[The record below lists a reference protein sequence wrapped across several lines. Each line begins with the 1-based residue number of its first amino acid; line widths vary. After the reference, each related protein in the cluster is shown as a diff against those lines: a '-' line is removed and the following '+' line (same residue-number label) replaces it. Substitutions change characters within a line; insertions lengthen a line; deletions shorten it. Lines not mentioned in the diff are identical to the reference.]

1 MSWHEKYLSKNNNKK
16 SVSTRDDLFDLFE
29 EVLRDGPIIEMSDK
43 ARRVEAEKFMLTLPS
58 FVPTE
63 AWGDPKSTDRK
74 TLNRIFS
81 VIGGGASIE
90 GKLAYL
96 QRITDP
102 SNRITSPRRVISSLI
117 ILEALA
123 TLIADFNEA
132 SAGFVFE
139 GWLAA
144 LLQGHQEAGRDDDK
158 GNLPIEDLMAF
169 SQLKAGSEPVPVSL
183 KLLSPN
189 TPIHGSYTNLLDALF
204 DNDQFGGRVNYVV
217 ARKLESHV
225 VLQSFDISRDNV
237 INLLSL
243 QKGSKAVPLKTKK
256 KGGAL
261 FVIIDPSTAQRYGIE
276 TGDVE
281 ASLKV
286 LLQLQQEKSYD
297 ELYKVLIMT
306 AGYEKN
312 ARKRKLARLDQ
323 EPEEMPLG
331 SPAAPEVDPEE
342 QMRLQ
347 REAIRQYTEREKL
360 LKEASETQWSLSVNQ
375 VDDLANAGI
384 YKLVTLGELPKTR
397 EAVVEVAMMHM
408 DTIREKFQTLFKAF
422 SDLSN
427 NINKYITFPKRS
439 AAMAAGERAINDTGV
454 IQQEIKESVSADES
468 ATEEAFD

>member
-1 MSWHEKYLSKNNNKK
+1 MSWHEKYLSKNNKK
-16 SVSTRDDLFDLFE
+16 NSISTESDLFSLFE
-29 EVLRDGPIIEMSDK
+29 EVLKENPITEMSDK
-43 ARRVEAEKFMLTLPS
+43 ARRKEAEKFMLTLPS

-81 VIGGGASIE
+81 VVGGGASIE

-96 QRITDP
+96 QKITDP
-102 SNRITSPRRVISSLI
+102 NNRITSPRRVISSLI

-169 SQLKAGSEPVPVSL
+169 SQLKDGEGAVPVSL
-183 KLLSPN
+183 KLLSPK
-189 TPIHGSYTNLLDALF
+189 TPVHGSYTNLLDALF
-204 DNDQFGGRVNYVV
+204 DNEQFKGRVNYIV
-217 ARKLESHV
+217 ARKLENQV
-225 VLQSFDISRDNV
+225 AIQSFDISRDNV

-243 QKGSKAVPLKTKK
+243 QKGSKKVPLKTKR
-256 KGGAL
+256 KGGEL
-261 FVIIDPSTAQRYGIE
+261 FAIIDPATAQRYGIE
-276 TGDVE
+276 PGDVE

-286 LLQLQQEKSYD
+286 LLQLQKEGSYD
-297 ELYKVLIMT
+297 ELYRVLIMT

-312 ARKRKLARLDQ
+312 ARKRKLARFAKESETQPNTQ
-323 EPEEMPLG
+323 EPEQQL
-331 SPAAPEVDPEE
+331 SPEE
-342 QMRLQ
+342 EQQLQ
-347 REAIRQYTEREKL
+347 QEAIRKYTEREKL
-360 LKEASETQWSLSVNQ
+360 LREASETQWSLSVNQ
-375 VDDLANAGI
+375 VDDLAKAGV

-408 DTIREKFQTLFKAF
+408 DTVREKFQTLFKAF
-422 SDLSN
+422 SDLSE
-427 NINKYITFPKRS
+427 NINKYITFPKRA
-439 AAMAAGERAINDTGV
+439 AAMAAGERAINDTGI
-454 IQQEIKESVSADES
+454 IQQEIQESVQADEAS
-468 ATEEAFD
+468 TEEQFD